1 MAWLEFHFIEFI
13 NEKMI
18 GNRGKFKLIIL
29 YRGINFEKSV
39 ILRSYVLLA
48 SKAKI
53 KVLKELKKI
62 SGSDLCNPSR
72 HNF

>member
-1 MAWLEFHFIEFI
+1 MAWLEFLSIEFI

-18 GNRGKFKLIIL
+18 GNLGKFKLIIL
-29 YRGINFEKSV
+29 YCGINFEKSV

-53 KVLKELKKI
+53 NVLKKNLKI
-62 SGSDLCNPSR
+62 FLR
-72 HNF
+72 E